1 MKSSLAIS
9 AALVIIA
16 VSCQRHTNEH
26 QQVQQF
32 IAASEQM
39 LEQENVDSAWALLDD
54 AYRYASSHHYDA
66 GKAEALLAMARHHNM
81 MDRADS
87 AISCLQRGLAA
98 YPDAP
103 DSLLAQ
109 YYGEL
114 SATYNVMGQ
123 MRPSADWAQ
132 QALPLMR
139 RYGSNEDFAVIC
151 GNTGIAYRRLGNNDS
166 AAICYREGL
175 SVAIEASDYD
185 SQAFLANCLSVLYT
199 EMGRYAESIDYADKA
214 AQAAIKAGDDVERL
228 SAQANKGI
236 ALLRDKQVDKAVQT
250 LTTTFAEADTT
261 HSTPLKLKT
270 INYLLSALTEAKRW
284 KEVAEYLEKG
294 EQLAA
299 PLPPS
304 STASAGILEA
314 KMNMLVE
321 TGRYT
326 EALQTINQL
335 EKLMQQ
341 QQVIPRHRLLA
352 RKSSCMAALGQWQE
366 AYHLQAEAAALSD
379 SLRNLENTGKLDRLT
394 TDYRVMEKQLE
405 VSRLSQ
411 QQAETQ
417 RSLVILLATLAIL
430 LAVIALLIL
439 WMRQRRQQTAM
450 RATRKYLEGIE
461 QERSRFAR
469 ELHDGACNELL
480 AIGMQLR
487 APQADIAD
495 VTTQIATLRAQL
507 RNLSH
512 ELMPPQ
518 FADGVTLDAA
528 LRHYL
533 SHLDSPDVAFRAEGT
548 DWEQIPAQTAYQVYR
563 IAQEAIGNIIV
574 HQSEAHADVTLLYN
588 NDESRMLQL
597 NIVSHG
603 TVMEGDGHGI
613 GFQSMTERAES
624 IGAALTT
631 QHSGDTFT
639 LKLNAPYGNP

>member
-1 MKSSLAIS
+1 MNKTFAISLALAFAFS
-9 AALVIIA
+9 A
-16 VSCQRHTNEH
+16 
-26 QQVQQF
+26 
-32 IAASEQM
+32 
-39 LEQENVDSAWALLDD
+39 
-54 AYRYASSHHYDA
+54 
-66 GKAEALLAMARHHNM
+66 
-81 MDRADS
+81 
-87 AISCLQRGLAA
+87 LAA

-214 AQAAIKAGDDVERL
+214 ALAAIKAGDDVERL

-314 KMNMLVE
+314 KKPY
-321 TGRYT
+321 RPS
-326 EALQTINQL
+326 I
-335 EKLMQQ
+335 
-341 QQVIPRHRLLA
+341 
-352 RKSSCMAALGQWQE
+352 
-366 AYHLQAEAAALSD
+366 
-379 SLRNLENTGKLDRLT
+379 SLRSLCSN
-394 TDYRVMEKQLE
+394 
-405 VSRLSQ
+405 SRSFRAIAFLPVR
-411 QQAETQ
+411 AVAWLHWGNGRKPTICRPRPL
-417 RSLVILLATLAIL
+417 RSATPCAI
-430 LAVIALLIL
+430 
-439 WMRQRRQQTAM
+439 WRTPESS
-450 RATRKYLEGIE
+450 T
-461 QERSRFAR
+461 
-469 ELHDGACNELL
+469 
-480 AIGMQLR
+480 
-487 APQADIAD
+487 
-495 VTTQIATLRAQL
+495 
-507 RNLSH
+507 
-512 ELMPPQ
+512 
-518 FADGVTLDAA
+518 
-528 LRHYL
+528 
-533 SHLDSPDVAFRAEGT
+533 DSPPT
-548 DWEQIPAQTAYQVYR
+548 TA
-563 IAQEAIGNIIV
+563 
-574 HQSEAHADVTLLYN
+574 
-588 NDESRMLQL
+588 
-597 NIVSHG
+597 
-603 TVMEGDGHGI
+603 
-613 GFQSMTERAES
+613 
-624 IGAALTT
+624 
-631 QHSGDTFT
+631 
-639 LKLNAPYGNP
+639 